1 MQRTRFHRWPCPIAR
16 AADVFGD
23 PWTPIVMR
31 EAFFGCRRF
40 EQFQQRLGVSRATL
54 GQRLG
59 RLVDEGMLE
68 KVPYQ
73 EKPVRHEYRLTDKGR
88 AFFDVLAAM
97 WRFGDDWL
105 FRRDSGPVRMI
116 DRDSGTEIRPVVVD
130 ETSGRRIDLRRVAVE
145 LRDDAPGPAPAAA
158 RPPQAA
164 PGKRARKQA

>member
-54 GQRLG
+54 GQRLR
-59 RLVDEGMLE
+59 RLVAEGMLE
-68 KVPYQ
+68 KAPYQ
-73 EKPVRHEYRLTDKGR
+73 EKPVRYEYRLTDKGR
-88 AFFDVLAAM
+88 AFFDVIAAM

-105 FRRDSGPVRMI
+105 FRRDFGPVRMV

-130 ETSGRRIDLRRVAVE
+130 EATGHRIDLRRLSVE
-145 LRDDAPGPAPAAA
+145 LRDEADTQARLRKPAT
-158 RPPQAA
+158 
-164 PGKRARKQA
+164 